1 MRRRRDTV
9 AGMLRAGALALAAAF
24 VCAAPADGAYPGR
37 NGRVAYVESAL
48 GRIGSGWG
56 PTIVSVRLDGT
67 GRQTLTTATRTS
79 GDFEPA
85 WSPDGRR
92 LAYVHST
99 GRQLG
104 PGTSGTEIW
113 VMNADGSSKRR
124 LTRNSLWDGSP
135 TWSPDGRSILF
146 VRGRLFVGRHEQP
159 SADLWVMRADGRGQR
174 RLTRTPELELDPAW
188 APRGDRLAF
197 LVAPLTRSC
206 NPRRCT
212 VGRERELWTSAPDG
226 TRRPGGGLGGD
237 LIPSAPT
244 WSPDGSRLAAG
255 HPPRPDHRRR
265 RRRRPAPARRR
276 GRPRLVARRHA
287 PRRHRPVRPRELPRA
302 PGGHGRRPFVAADP
316 QPRTGRRAADRPDA
330 AGLAAAALAS

>member
-1 MRRRRDTV
+1 
-9 AGMLRAGALALAAAF
+9 MLRIAALGLFATLLCSASAE
-24 VCAAPADGAYPGR
+24 GAYPGR
-37 NGRVAYVESAL
+37 NGRVAYVESAH
-48 GRIGSGWG
+48 GARNAGWG

-92 LAYVHST
+92 IAYVHST
-99 GRQLG
+99 GRRLG
-104 PGTSGTEIW
+104 TGTAGTEIW
-113 VMNADGSSKRR
+113 VMNADGTSKRR
-124 LTRNSLWDGSP
+124 LTRNGIWDGSP

-146 VRGRLFVGRHEQP
+146 VRGRLFVANDEWPR
-159 SADLWVMRADGRGQR
+159 SDLWVMSADGTRQR
-174 RLTRTPELELDPAW
+174 QLTRTPELELDPAW

-206 NPRRCT
+206 NPSRCT

-226 TRRPGGGLGGD
+226 TRRAGGGLGGD

-255 HPPRPDHRRR
+255 T
-265 RRRRPAPARRR
+265 
-276 GRPRLVARRHA
+276 RLG
-287 PRRHRPVRPRELPRA
+287 LIT
-302 PGGHGRRPFVAADP
+302 VAADGTDP
-316 QPRTGRRAADRPDA
+316 RLLGGGDEPAWSPDGTLLVVTDQFGRANFLGLQLVTVAGRSSPLTRNPAPTAELLIDQKQPDWQPLR
-330 AGLAAAALAS
+330 

>member
-1 MRRRRDTV
+1 
-9 AGMLRAGALALAAAF
+9 MLRAGALALAAAF

-48 GRIGSGWG
+48 GRVGSGWG

-113 VMNADGSSKRR
+113 VMNADGSEQAAAHAELALGREPDVEPRR
-124 LTRNSLWDGSP
+124 AKHP
-135 TWSPDGRSILF
+135 
-146 VRGRLFVGRHEQP
+146 VRARPALRGATEQP
-159 SADLWVMRADGRGQR
+159 SADLWVMRADGQGQR

-226 TRRPGGGLGGD
+226 TRRAGGGLGGD

-255 HPPRPDHRRR
+255 TRLGLITVAADGGDPRLLGGGDDPAWSPDGTLLVVTDQFGRANFLGLQVVTVGGRSSPLTHN
-265 RRRRPAPARRR
+265 PAPA
-276 GRPRLVARRHA
+276 A
-287 PRRHRPVRPRELPRA
+287 ELLI
-302 PGGHGRRPFVAADP
+302 DQT
-316 QPRTGRRAADRPDA
+316 QPDWQPLR
-330 AGLAAAALAS
+330 

>member
-1 MRRRRDTV
+1 MRSAGASGRRAAFQRGMNCGGGRDTV
-9 AGMLRAGALALAAAF
+9 AEMLRAGALALAAAF

-113 VMNADGSSKRR
+113 VMNADGSEQAAAHAERALGR
-124 LTRNSLWDGSP
+124 E
-135 TWSPDGRSILF
+135 PD
-146 VRGRLFVGRHEQP
+146 VE
-159 SADLWVMRADGRGQR
+159 
-174 RLTRTPELELDPAW
+174 
-188 APRGDRLAF
+188 
-197 LVAPLTRSC
+197 
-206 NPRRCT
+206 PRRAEHPVRARPAVRRAQRAAERRPLGHAGRRPGSAAADANAGARARSG
-212 VGRERELWTSAPDG
+212 VGA
-226 TRRPGGGLGGD
+226 TRRPACL
-237 LIPSAPT
+237 
-244 WSPDGSRLAAG
+244 
-255 HPPRPDHRRR
+255 PRRPAHALVQRTPLHRRPRARALDLRAR
-265 RRRRPAPARRR
+265 RDAQAGRRPRRRPHP
-276 GRPRLVARRHA
+276 L
-287 PRRHRPVRPRELPRA
+287 
-302 PGGHGRRPFVAADP
+302 
-316 QPRTGRRAADRPDA
+316 RPDVVA
-330 AGLAAAALAS
+330 

>member
-1 MRRRRDTV
+1 
-9 AGMLRAGALALAAAF
+9 MLRFAALGLFATLLCSASAE
-24 VCAAPADGAYPGR
+24 GAYPGR
-37 NGRVAYVESAL
+37 NGRVAYVESAQ
-48 GRIGSGWG
+48 GARNAGWG

-92 LAYVHST
+92 IAYVHST
-99 GRQLG
+99 GRRLG
-104 PGTSGTEIW
+104 TGTAGTEIW
-113 VMNADGSSKRR
+113 VMNADGTGKRR
-124 LTRNSLWDGSP
+124 LTRNGIWDGSP

-146 VRGRLFVGRHEQP
+146 VRGRLFVAHDEWPR
-159 SADLWVMRADGRGQR
+159 SDLWVMSADGTRQR
-174 RLTRTPELELDPAW
+174 QLTRTPELELDPAW

-206 NPRRCT
+206 NPSRCT

-226 TRRPGGGLGGD
+226 TRRAGGGLGGD

-255 HPPRPDHRRR
+255 T
-265 RRRRPAPARRR
+265 
-276 GRPRLVARRHA
+276 RLG
-287 PRRHRPVRPRELPRA
+287 LIT
-302 PGGHGRRPFVAADP
+302 VAADGTDP
-316 QPRTGRRAADRPDA
+316 RLLGGGDEPAWSPDGTLLVVTDQFGRANFLGLQLVTVAGRSSPLTRNPAPTAELLIDQKQPDWQPLR
-330 AGLAAAALAS
+330 

>member
-1 MRRRRDTV
+1 
-9 AGMLRAGALALAAAF
+9 MLRFAALGLFATLLCSASAE
-24 VCAAPADGAYPGR
+24 GAYPGR

-48 GRIGSGWG
+48 GARNAGWG

-67 GRQTLTTATRTS
+67 GRQTLTTATRTA

-99 GRQLG
+99 GRRLG
-104 PGTSGTEIW
+104 TGTAGTEIW
-113 VMNADGSSKRR
+113 VMNADGTSKRR
-124 LTRNSLWDGSP
+124 LTRNALWDGSP

-146 VRGRLFVGRHEQP
+146 VRGRLFVARGERP
-159 SADLWVMRADGRGQR
+159 SADLWVMNADGTRQR

-206 NPRRCT
+206 NARGCT
-212 VGRERELWTSAPDG
+212 VGRERELWTSALDG
-226 TRRPGGGLGGD
+226 TRRVGGGLGGD

-255 HPPRPDHRRR
+255 T
-265 RRRRPAPARRR
+265 
-276 GRPRLVARRHA
+276 RLG
-287 PRRHRPVRPRELPRA
+287 LIT
-302 PGGHGRRPFVAADP
+302 VAADGSDP
-316 QPRTGRRAADRPDA
+316 HLLGGGDEPAWSPDGTLLVVTDQFGRANFLGLQLVTVGGRSSPLTRNPAPTAELLIDQTQPDWQPVR
-330 AGLAAAALAS
+330 

>member
-1 MRRRRDTV
+1 
-9 AGMLRAGALALAAAF
+9 MLRAGALALAAAF

-113 VMNADGSSKRR
+113 VMNADGSGKRR

-146 VRGRLFVGRHEQP
+146 VRGRLFVGRTRAAERRPLGHASRRP
-159 SADLWVMRADGRGQR
+159 GSAAADPNPGARARPG
-174 RLTRTPELELDPAW
+174 
-188 APRGDRLAF
+188 
-197 LVAPLTRSC
+197 
-206 NPRRCT
+206 
-212 VGRERELWTSAPDG
+212 VGA
-226 TRRPGGGLGGD
+226 TRRPACLSGRPAHTLVQ
-237 LIPSAPT
+237 PT
-244 WSPDGSRLAAG
+244 PLHGGSRARALDLRA
-255 HPPRPDHRRR
+255 RRDAES
-265 RRRRPAPARRR
+265 RRRP
-276 GRPRLVARRHA
+276 
-287 PRRHRPVRPRELPRA
+287 
-302 PGGHGRRPFVAADP
+302 GRRPHP
-316 QPRTGRRAADRPDA
+316 LRPDVVA
-330 AGLAAAALAS
+330 

>member
-1 MRRRRDTV
+1 MNCGGGRDTV
-9 AGMLRAGALALAAAF
+9 AEMLRAGALALAAAF

-92 LAYVHST
+92 LAYVHSS

-113 VMNADGSSKRR
+113 VMNADGRSKRR
-124 LTRNSLWDGSP
+124 LTRNALWDGSP

-146 VRGRLFVGRHEQP
+146 VRGQLFVGRNERP
-159 SADLWVMRADGRGQR
+159 SADLWVMRADGRAQR

-197 LVAPLTRSC
+197 LVAPLTRAC
-206 NPRRCT
+206 NARRCT

-226 TRRPGGGLGGD
+226 TRRMGGGLGGD

-255 HPPRPDHRRR
+255 TRLGLITVAADGSDPRLLGGGDDPAWSPDGTLLVVTDQFGRANFLGLQVVTVGGRSSPLTHN
-265 RRRRPAPARRR
+265 PAPA
-276 GRPRLVARRHA
+276 A
-287 PRRHRPVRPRELPRA
+287 ELLI
-302 PGGHGRRPFVAADP
+302 DQT
-316 QPRTGRRAADRPDA
+316 QPDWQPLR
-330 AGLAAAALAS
+330 

>member
-1 MRRRRDTV
+1 
-9 AGMLRAGALALAAAF
+9 MLRAGALALAAAF

-113 VMNADGSSKRR
+113 VMNADGSEQTAAHAERR
-124 LTRNSLWDGSP
+124 SGTGARPGAPTGGASCSCAAGSSWGATSSRAP
-135 TWSPDGRSILF
+135 TSGSC
-146 VRGRLFVGRHEQP
+146 E
-159 SADLWVMRADGRGQR
+159 ADGRAQR

-206 NPRRCT
+206 NA
-212 VGRERELWTSAPDG
+212 APLH
-226 TRRPGGGLGGD
+226 RRPRARALDVRAGRH
-237 LIPSAPT
+237 AQ
-244 WSPDGSRLAAG
+244 DG
-255 HPPRPDHRRR
+255 RRA
-265 RRRRPAPARRR
+265 RRRPHPLRARR
-276 GRPRLVARRHA
+276 GRRTAR
-287 PRRHRPVRPRELPRA
+287 
-302 PGGHGRRPFVAADP
+302 GWP
-316 QPRTGRRAADRPDA
+316 QGP
-330 AGLAAAALAS
+330 ASA